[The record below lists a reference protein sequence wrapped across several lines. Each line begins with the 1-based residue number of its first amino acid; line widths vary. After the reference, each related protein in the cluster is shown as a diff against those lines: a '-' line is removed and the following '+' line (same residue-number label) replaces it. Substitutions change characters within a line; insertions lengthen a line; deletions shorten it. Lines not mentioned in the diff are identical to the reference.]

1 MAPLSTFQVKAN
13 RLMASRTLFVHV
25 GTPIATWSSNI
36 KLSRGHQFYL
46 KSTPSKSKTRFGL
59 VPRSSTDG
67 GDKLDETVGVSCKR
81 VFF

>member
-25 GTPIATWSSNI
+25 GTPIATWSS
-36 KLSRGHQFYL
+36 RGHQFYL
-46 KSTPSKSKTRFGL
+46 KSTPSKCKTRLGL
-59 VPRSSTDG
+59 VPRSGTDG
-67 GDKLDETVGVSCKR
+67 GDKLDETVGVSYKR